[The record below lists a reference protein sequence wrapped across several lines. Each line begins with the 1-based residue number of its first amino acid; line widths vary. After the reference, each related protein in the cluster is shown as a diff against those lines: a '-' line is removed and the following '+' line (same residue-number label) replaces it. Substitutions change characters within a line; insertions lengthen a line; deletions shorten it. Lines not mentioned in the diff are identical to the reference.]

1 MLSIRRH
8 ADETDDLYRKQ
19 GYLDMEARWLH
30 LARSTAFFVWLKAAS
45 NVGKEKNMSDWL
57 HTLPVLWMALLVFGF
72 TYLVTAVI
80 HTVVAILAVGERA
93 RSFKAI
99 SPGLLPPLGIIFG
112 LFVAFTAAQVW
123 TDNEKA
129 NAEIDRE
136 ASALRNVVILATA
149 FPRDSEAQ
157 LRELIRR
164 YIADAVTQEWPMMAQ
179 GTATLRAI
187 PGVLAEALRATLA
200 LSPSSEGQKTAQ
212 RQIAAA
218 LETALDARRQR
229 IIISQSQV
237 DLLKWVCLFLQAV
250 CALVAIAMVHSDDRL
265 ASIIAMGIFA
275 TGVAASMLLIL
286 TYDRP
291 FTGEISI
298 RPDPLL
304 QVMPEIAS

>member
-1 MLSIRRH
+1 MCERPGTPL
-8 ADETDDLYRKQ
+8 L
-19 GYLDMEARWLH
+19 
-30 LARSTAFFVWLKAAS
+30 
-45 NVGKEKNMSDWL
+45 GKEKNMSDWL

-80 HTVVAILAVGERA
+80 YAVVAILAVGERA
-93 RSFKAI
+93 RSFKVI

-129 NAEIDRE
+129 KAEIDRE